1 MVNLKETNE
10 ILNLLYLNIILTQ
23 KNSSK
28 FILEMSKKIAVIG
41 SGIGG
46 LASALRLSKHGYDVT
61 VYESSVD
68 VGGKISE
75 IKSNGYRFDKGPS
88 LFTLPNLV
96 INPVEIMFKQTFW
109 AVPAFNLVEPIITS
123 GPVSKTIT

>member
-1 MVNLKETNE
+1 
-10 ILNLLYLNIILTQ
+10 
-23 KNSSK
+23 
-28 FILEMSKKIAVIG
+28 MSKKIAVIG

-46 LASALRLSKHGYDVT
+46 LASALRLSRHGYDVT
-61 VYESSVD
+61 VYESSDD

-96 INPVEIMFKQTFW
+96 DELIKIGTDKKKISFEYFKLDIACRYF
-109 AVPAFNLVEPIITS
+109 FDD
-123 GPVSKTIT
+123 KTIINAYCDNKKFID